1 MPTSQS
7 TIDFL
12 LDQLAESGAVT
23 ARKMFGEYC
32 LYFAGKPVGLVC
44 DNQLFL
50 KNTQAARALM
60 TEVVEGA
67 PYPGAKPHL
76 CITADQWD
84 DRQDLGHWVRATAH
98 ALDDDAA
105 KKPKPVKKPKTV
117 RKGGSG
123 T

>member
-1 MPTSQS
+1 MATSQS

-60 TEVVEGA
+60 TEVVEGP

-84 DRQDLGHWVRATAH
+84 DRQVLGDWVRATAY
-98 ALDDDAA
+98 ALADDAA

-117 RKGGSG
+117 SKGGSG
-123 T
+123 A